1 MANVLQFSPLA
12 FFLSLLMTTLTLSLA
27 LDAEKKVYIVY
38 MGAKPQNELL
48 AVNQHTA
55 VLQQVLQ
62 TSLVQDSLVYSY
74 GKSFNGF
81 AATLTEEE
89 SKRIAGL
96 DGVTSVFPNGMYKLH
111 TTRSWDFLNFTK
123 SIKRVPGVESN
134 IVVGVFDTGAWPE
147 SKSFNDQGLGPL
159 PQKWRGA
166 CATKNFTCNNKIIG
180 ARVYPDTVS
189 DSARDENG
197 HGSHTA
203 STIAGRSVHGVS
215 LYGLAKGDARGGV
228 PLAKIAVY
236 KVCSSLGCSFKDILA
251 AFDDAIADGV
261 DIISLSLGPDSAATH
276 FFEDPISIGS
286 FHAMAKGILISNS
299 AGNSGPSW
307 RSTASVA
314 PWVLTVA
321 ATSIDRRFISKLAL
335 GNGKTLT
342 GNALN
347 TFPSHG
353 TMFPFISGANAR
365 ASQCDIEAAWTCSYG
380 CLDPKLVKG
389 HILFCEGGQDGT
401 TALQAG
407 ALGLVTQSRLLDVA
421 FGFPLPAAAIDLNQ
435 MVAVHD
441 YLNKTRN
448 PRARIFHSEAVLDK
462 KAPAVAYFS
471 SRGPNT
477 ITPQI
482 IKPDI
487 SAPGVDIFAAWSPHA
502 PLTTSPLDKRSV
514 NYHIISGTSMACPHA
529 TAAAAYVKT
538 FHPDWSPTAIKSALM
553 TTATPISRKR
563 NMEGEF
569 AYGSGNINPVK
580 ATNPGLV
587 FDASTEDYIQMLC
600 SIGYTSKQVRIIS
613 GDSSSCLGKPKGS
626 VNDLNYPSV
635 AYKVKPNTKSFS
647 ATFSR
652 TVTNVGDAKSVYTSR
667 IRPRKAGDTIEVRTE
682 PRVLE
687 FTELNEKKEFKVVI
701 VGSNPEQGSS
711 RSLSIEWS
719 DGKHVVRVP
728 VVVYD
733 I

>member
-1 MANVLQFSPLA
+1 
-12 FFLSLLMTTLTLSLA
+12 
-27 LDAEKKVYIVY
+27 
-38 MGAKPQNELL
+38 MGAKPQSELL

-147 SKSFNDQGLGPL
+147 SKSFNDQGLGPP

-166 CATKNFTCNNKIIG
+166 CVTKNFTCNNKIIG
-180 ARVYPDTVS
+180 ARVYPDTLT

-261 DIISLSLGPDSAATH
+261 DLISLSLGPDSAATH
-276 FFEDPISIGS
+276 FFEDPIAIGS
-286 FHAMAKGILISNS
+286 FHAMARGILISNS
-299 AGNSGPSW
+299 AGNTGPSW

-314 PWVLTVA
+314 PWILTVA

-335 GNGKTLT
+335 GNGKTLV
-342 GNALN
+342 GNAIN

-353 TMFPFISGANAR
+353 TMLPLTSGANAR
-365 ASQCDIEAAWTCSYG
+365 VSNCSSGAGWTCSSG

-389 HILFCEGGQDGT
+389 HILFCQEGQDAYGT
-401 TALQAG
+401 PVLQAG
-407 ALGLVTQSRLLDVA
+407 AIGFVTQSRILDVA
-421 FGFPLPAAAIDLNQ
+421 FAYPLPATTLGPYQ
-435 MVAVHD
+435 MVDVD
-441 YLNKTRN
+441 YYINMTRN
-448 PRARIFHSEAVLDK
+448 PRGRIFHSEAVLDK
-462 KAPAVAYFS
+462 KAPTVASFS
-471 SRGPNT
+471 SRGPNP
-477 ITPQI
+477 ITPEI

-487 SAPGVDIFAAWSPHA
+487 SAPGVEIFAAWSPDGHISG
-502 PLTTSPLDKRSV
+502 SPADKRSV
-514 NYHIISGTSMACPHA
+514 NYHITSGTSMACPHA
-529 TAAAAYVKT
+529 TAAAAYVKS

-580 ATNPGLV
+580 AANPGLV

-600 SIGYTSKQVRIIS
+600 NIGYTSKQVMIIS
-613 GDSSSCLGKPKGS
+613 GDSSSCSGKPKGS

-635 AYKVKPNTKSFS
+635 AYKVKPNTTTFS

-667 IRPRKAGDTIEVRTE
+667 IRPRKAGDTIQVRTV
-682 PRVLE
+682 PRVLQ

-701 VGSNPEQGSS
+701 AGSNPENGSS
-711 RSLSIEWS
+711 RSFSIEWS
-719 DGKHVVRVP
+719 DGKHLVRIP
-728 VVVYD
+728 AVVYD
-733 I
+733 L